1 MALEHVYPLSPTD
14 LFAAVTDQ
22 DYLAARNA
30 RFGGIGEPLVTTEAD
45 QVVVSTTRQLPT
57 DKIPGPIRSM
67 VGDGII
73 VQVDTWTL
81 PDAGAGVVTA
91 TWRADVGNAP
101 AQLGGEHTIEAAEAG
116 SRYLITVDVTVKVPL
131 VGRQLASQVA
141 GYLNQLIA
149 KEQEYLAEW
158 IVENR

>member
-1 MALEHVYPLSPTD
+1 MALEHEYPLSPLELFATVTD
-14 LFAAVTDQ
+14 L
-22 DYLAARNA
+22 DYLVARHA
-30 RFGGIGEPLVTTEAD
+30 RFGGVGDPEVTTQD
-45 QVVVSTTRQLPT
+45 GQVVVSITRQLPT
-57 DKIPGPIRSM
+57 DKIPGPVRSM

-73 VQVDTWTL
+73 VQIDTWNQPGETADL
-81 PDAGAGVVTA
+81 VTA

-101 AQLGGEHTIEAAEAG
+101 AQLGGAHTIEAVAAG
-116 SRYLITVDVTVKVPL
+116 AKYLISVDVTIRVPL

-158 IVENR
+158 IAENR

>member
-1 MALEHVYPLSPTD
+1 MALEHEYPLSPLD
-14 LFAAVTDQ
+14 LFAAVTDPG
-22 DYLAARNA
+22 YLAARST
-30 RFGGIGEPLVTTEAD
+30 RFGGVGEPLVTADGD

-57 DKIPGPIRSM
+57 DKVPGPIRSM

-73 VQVDTWTL
+73 VQIDTWDQ
-81 PDAGAGVVTA
+81 PDDGTDVVTA
-91 TWRADVGNAP
+91 TWRADVGSAP
-101 AQLGGEHTIEAAEAG
+101 ARLGGEHTIEAAGAG
-116 SRYLITVDVTVKVPL
+116 SLYVITVDVTVKVPL

-141 GYLNQLIA
+141 GYLNQLIG